1 MALLTV
7 NIIICSINRLSSS
20 RKIIFAKNPKFNP
33 VRYQKLAQ
41 QEKFNNKSTPDELS
55 MKYKPFLLKHFGNFQ
70 MLKTEKG
77 LFLFGEKWRWTRL
90 GVYIVHSSIVLLL
103 IGGLIGSFWGFDGF
117 ITIPEG
123 KSIDQVQLRYS
134 NKILPLKFSIRCDDF
149 DISFYRNGAPK
160 EYRSHL
166 TILEQGREV
175 LKKDIIV
182 NDPLRY
188 KGINIF
194 QASYGKMRPEPPKKE
209 ESSLPGHE
217 EEISLVFTSNATG
230 MTYTK
235 KTRLGQPLTMPEDT
249 GKLML
254 VEFTRAALFMGQNI
268 GAAYLGI
275 LTPSQGTPSKVQLS
289 LRFPNFDKM
298 RKGAMIISIA
308 KKDEKVSRMG
318 QLPAEKYY
326 TGLQITKDPGVW
338 VVYSGFII
346 MIAGCFVTFFMSH
359 QSICIK
365 ISKSPESSVIT
376 VTGIANK
383 NKLGM
388 ENKIRRISHKL
399 AGLN

>member
-1 MALLTV
+1 MILG
-7 NIIICSINRLSSS
+7 
-20 RKIIFAKNPKFNP
+20 AKN
-33 VRYQKLAQ
+33 
-41 QEKFNNKSTPDELS
+41 
-55 MKYKPFLLKHFGNFQ
+55 
-70 MLKTEKG
+70 
-77 LFLFGEKWRWTRL
+77 
-90 GVYIVHSSIVLLL
+90 
-103 IGGLIGSFWGFDGF
+103 
-117 ITIPEG
+117 
-123 KSIDQVQLRYS
+123 
-134 NKILPLKFSIRCDDF
+134 
-149 DISFYRNGAPK
+149 
-160 EYRSHL
+160 
-166 TILEQGREV
+166 
-175 LKKDIIV
+175 
-182 NDPLRY
+182 

-194 QASYGKMRPEPPKKE
+194 QASYGKMRPESPKKE
-209 ESSLPGHE
+209 ETRPPAPE

-254 VEFTRAALFMGQNI
+254 VEFTPAALFMGQNI

-289 LRFPNFDKM
+289 LQFPNFDKM
-298 RKGAMIISIA
+298 RKGAMIISIE
-308 KKDEKVSRMG
+308 KKDEKVSPMG
-318 QLPAEKYY
+318 RPPAEKYY

-338 VVYSGFII
+338 VVYSGFIL

-365 ISKSPESSVIT
+365 ISKGSKSSVIT
-376 VTGIANK
+376 VSGIANK